1 MSLWADCKE
10 IWKNYGWHIVLGSIF
25 LVLFILFLINQC
37 SMDSVAVS
45 VTVSDIYEYFLSLIF
60 RPPVSRTR
68 RMLARQSGGGGQGQ
82 TSRGEFQC
90 KEFVEFYFQKPFD
103 KIRPEF
109 LKNPV
114 TGENLELDMYNE
126 DLKLAI
132 EYNGSQHY
140 HFNSF
145 MHKNSRDR
153 FQNQQYRDLIKRDLC
168 SKEGIQLIIVPYT
181 IAPDQIAS
189 FLFEE
194 FKKLGLDPVATIT

>member
-1 MSLWADCKE
+1 MSLWSDCRE
-10 IWKNYGWHIVLGSIF
+10 IWKNYGWHIVLGSIL

-45 VTVSDIYEYFLSLIF
+45 VSISDIYEYFLSLIF
-60 RPPVSRTR
+60 RPPVSRSR
-68 RMLARQSGGGGQGQ
+68 RRIAYQQQGQ

-90 KEFVEFYFQKPFD
+90 KEFVEFYFQRPFE

-114 TGENLELDMYNE
+114 TGENLELDMYND
-126 DLKLAI
+126 DLKIAI

-140 HFNSF
+140 HYNSF

-153 FQNQQYRDLIKRDLC
+153 FQNQQYRDLIKADLC
-168 SKEGIQLIIVPYT
+168 AKAGIRLVVVPYT

-194 FKKLGLDPVATIT
+194 FRRLGFDPVATIS